1 MKPLRIPPPPSPAR
15 AGAKPEAYGVGSD
28 ESLDSTSPPAAAP
41 DVFAKAKQFTRL
53 RDVQAMGLYP
63 YFVPIESSTS
73 TEVVVHGKRIVMIG
87 SNNYLGLNH
96 DPRVMDAAQAA
107 IAKYGTAC
115 TGSRFL
121 NGNTDLHERIEDRLA
136 KLTGKEAALVFSTG
150 FQTNLGVIATLVAK
164 DDVVIIDKLDHASIV
179 DGCRLSA
186 GDTIRFRHND
196 MVDLEAKL
204 RRARGHAKLIVVDGV
219 FSMEGDIVDLP
230 RIVELS
236 AEYDARL
243 AVDDAHSIGVLGPTG
258 AGTAEH
264 FGLTDAVDL
273 IIGTFSKSFASI
285 GGFVSGERDVI
296 DYLKHH
302 ARAEIFSASM
312 PPSACAA
319 VLACID
325 ILEQEPERRLQLWE
339 NAARMRTGFQAL
351 GFETGGSV
359 TPIVPVV
366 IGDDLKTFEF
376 WKRLFD
382 GGVFTNPVVAPA
394 VPERESRIRTS
405 YSATHTSDQLDFV
418 LDVFARVGKS
428 MGIIS

>member
-1 MKPLRIPPPPSPAR
+1 VKPLSVPSAAHAGRKPGGNGLGRTASVAPAS
-15 AGAKPEAYGVGSD
+15 GAD
-28 ESLDSTSPPAAAP
+28 I
-41 DVFAKAKQFTRL
+41 FAKARQFTRL
-53 RDVQAMGLYP
+53 SEVQAMGLYP

-73 TEVVVHGKRIVMIG
+73 TEVVVGGRRIVMVG

-96 DPRVMDAAQAA
+96 DPRVMQAAQDA

-121 NGNTDLHERIEDRLA
+121 NGNTDLHERIEARLA
-136 KLTGKEAALVFSTG
+136 TLTGKEAALVFSTG
-150 FQTNLGVIATLVAK
+150 FQTNLGVIATLVTK
-164 DDVVIIDKLDHASIV
+164 NDVVLIDKLDHASIV

-186 GDTIRFRHND
+186 GETIRFRHND
-196 MVDLEAKL
+196 MDDLEAKL
-204 RRARGHAKLIVVDGV
+204 RRVRGRAALIVVDGV

-230 RIVELS
+230 SVVELS
-236 AEYDARL
+236 AKYDARV
-243 AVDDAHSIGVLGPTG
+243 AVDDAHSVGVLGPTG

-264 FGLTDAVDL
+264 FGLTDEVDL

-285 GGFVSGERDVI
+285 GGFVAGEGVVI

-302 ARAEIFSASM
+302 ARSEIFSASM

-339 NAARMRTGFQAL
+339 NAERMRKGFRSL

-359 TPIVPVV
+359 TPIIPVV
-366 IGDDLKTFEF
+366 IGDDLATFEF